1 VRRDTLDNIAQIH
14 ERIESRRAWG
24 KGPGGPF
31 GGESLWCY
39 PARSEESGT
48 GSRAAAT
55 EGA

>member
-1 VRRDTLDNIAQIH
+1 MRRDTLDNIAQIH